1 MAQAH
6 SLPAPGREGPWE
18 VGRRMEQ
25 VTKKA
30 MWEEELRRAS
40 ASRWQEGS
48 GESWC
53 QPGRLGRQMSE
64 GDGRRL
70 LHDLC
75 PMLPGEPGGSSQ
87 TKRKSQSLP
96 RMLSPESLSYME
108 VPIPLHDGHLPG
120 VPRTPPYPNCAP
132 SVDLAT
138 PPEKAPLPRPK
149 FGRPLK
155 HARGMAAPSD
165 PQTGQHKDPHTCRS
179 EVSKPRHEPG
189 MGDPGLEP
197 PMYVPPPSYRSP
209 PQNIPNPYLEDTA
222 PPAPVSSSVG
232 QQPPPPTRAE
242 KAGSRKE
249 WGASP
254 CPPHPAAAP
263 MDFIQYIPF
272 SDPRLRHI
280 KLAWP
285 HSAGQESALDGGPCS
300 LVGPVEAPALPE
312 GTPWNAQN
320 LKAPAGDDGGLTFTE
335 PSAQW
340 PWGQLPRNR
349 NGGGSPDTRDHRA
362 VRDKVADKAGGQQRL
377 TEGQVLPLSPVGEII
392 CRAQVCPQKSDT
404 GPQSRKRSKKKMNET
419 IFCLVSIPVQS
430 ESQLPDTDT
439 NNNDLKQSTWKMRG
453 ADKSPALQEQGLRA
467 ASSTDLELQA
477 LTGTVLGSPTPCQQ
491 ERPTS
496 DLRFLYL
503 TQHRE
508 LTYTGSGPGHQY
520 RDQQTQTTFSEDP
533 SSPQMPAG
541 AKPAEPSPAALMP
554 PHVQPTV
561 CDTGVLTAVPS
572 RGHPPKPTAQIP
584 SAQASLSPSSSSA
597 FSRTSS
603 CTSHASAPKAG
614 PGVDGRGLGADITVQ
629 PEVVKGEAAASPCN
643 SQQPFGQFLLK
654 PVSRRPWD
662 LISQLE
668 SFNKELQEE
677 EESCPSSSGSR
688 EESEE
693 SEVAEPWEDRHPSPE
708 KLVGFPES
716 PQERRAKQ
724 QPKAWALQHPEFRL
738 TRATTGKSGSWNEE
752 AAPSGWPYD
761 CPRTPWRPLQVE
773 DGRGEIFPGADGDW
787 VSEKRNQAEGCSVSE
802 PVHSPGPARRAVAS
816 RPRDM
821 EPAALARPPDP
832 RELQGMREPTHD
844 VLTGRM
850 CSVVP
855 PQAGGTRD
863 RGLQAPLSLAAR
875 GRGLSAPD
883 LRSVGLAVGGEQHR
897 PWGESSALEIPPGET
912 LQARAARILGIEVAV
927 ESLLP
932 DTRQSQSP
940 EPEARAHSPKPP
952 QEASSSGLAP
962 SGGPT
967 ASADA
972 FYGRRKCGWTE
983 SPLFVGERDGTR
995 RAPPAAESSE
1005 VDGVMTCRTASP
1017 EPQPGPTVAKDGG
1030 LALSFRSTLFH
1041 VLERTP
1047 SMAGSEKKLRSPSKV
1062 IESIQEKLACP
1073 SRRADPSRLMRMKE
1087 VNSVSRMRC
1096 LSSRNTD
1103 ATAED
1108 ARLPAGRTCAKGPS
1122 PPLSWENLG
1131 HPAAQ
1136 RERPLPEDSRCPDSY
1151 DPSRVERV

>member
-1 MAQAH
+1 MYSVEDLLISHGYVPSREPAAPRPQHPEGRQHAGTRTKDGHGLLNGCKDGPATPARSKTSTGKRDVSDPRGRWETPGSSTSRSAEAGFYHRPTLAWSAQPPTATARKDQDCWRRGPEGSRDWEDPRVRVMAQAH

-222 PPAPVSSSVG
+222 PPAPVSSSLG

-242 KAGSRKE
+242 KAGSREE

-349 NGGGSPDTRDHRA
+349 DGGGSPDTRDHRA
-362 VRDKVADKAGGQQRL
+362 VRDKVANKAGGQQRL

-392 CRAQVCPQKSDT
+392 CKAQVCPQKSDI

-693 SEVAEPWEDRHPSPE
+693 S
-708 KLVGFPES
+708 
-716 PQERRAKQ
+716 
-724 QPKAWALQHPEFRL
+724 
-738 TRATTGKSGSWNEE
+738 
-752 AAPSGWPYD
+752 
-761 CPRTPWRPLQVE
+761 
-773 DGRGEIFPGADGDW
+773 
-787 VSEKRNQAEGCSVSE
+787 
-802 PVHSPGPARRAVAS
+802 
-816 RPRDM
+816 
-821 EPAALARPPDP
+821 
-832 RELQGMREPTHD
+832 
-844 VLTGRM
+844 
-850 CSVVP
+850 
-855 PQAGGTRD
+855 GTRD

-1005 VDGVMTCRTASP
+1005 VDGVITCRTASP

-1030 LALSFRSTLFH
+1030 LAPSFRSTLFH

-1103 ATAED
+1103 TTAED
-1108 ARLPAGRTCAKGPS
+1108 ARLPAS
-1122 PPLSWENLG
+1122 
-1131 HPAAQ
+1131 H
-1136 RERPLPEDSRCPDSY
+1136 SY